1 MFIFNIFKRD
11 NHFKE
16 HKKQILEWYKLWR
29 DWFEEVE
36 SLYDEDDGP
45 IPFDPDELYPEMS
58 DESVE
63 KFGCLSLFER
73 ETIRRMA
80 HVNLLKI
87 LGVKW

>member
-1 MFIFNIFKRD
+1 MSIFNIFKRD
-11 NHFKE
+11 AYEEK

-29 DWFEEVE
+29 NWFENFEPV
-36 SLYDEDDGP
+36 YDEDDGP
-45 IPFDPDELYPEMS
+45 VPFDPDELYPEGT

-80 HVNLLKI
+80 HVDMLKI